1 MNIYPQYFFIFDVES
16 LGLHGEGFAV
26 AGGAWKNDGT
36 NILEFAFHCPFTKSC
51 NNLGHR
57 SDFARVSTPDDWT
70 WIDQN
75 VHINLI
81 SQPCLNPL
89 DVRERFWKTW
99 MTCKETNSEIVMAVE
114 CGWPVEARFLEDCIK
129 DNPRERNWQGPYPLH
144 EIATYMLAAGMD
156 PMATYERKENE
167 LPAHEPLADARLSAR
182 LLFEAIEILKKPR
195 FYRSE

>member
-1 MNIYPQYFFIFDVES
+1 MKIPEYLFIFDTES

-26 AGGAWKNDGT
+26 GGGVWKRDGT
-36 NILEFAFHCPFTKSC
+36 NILEFAFHCPEHLASAP
-51 NNLGHR
+51 R
-57 SDFARVSTPDDWT
+57 DRVEEDLLWVR
-70 WIDQN
+70 QN
-75 VHINLI
+75 VKIHPASEKL
-81 SQPCLNPL
+81 QYPQ
-89 DVRERFWKTW
+89 DVREKFWETW
-99 MTCKETNSEIVMAVE
+99 MTCKETNPEIVMAVE

-129 DNPRERNWQGPYPLH
+129 DNPRERNWHGPYPLH

-156 PMATYERKENE
+156 PMVTYERKDNE